1 MATIIRQ
8 AYIDKIEKYLGK
20 ETIIVLV
27 GQRRVGKSYM
37 MKTVRDQKA
46 SNPDNNIIYI
56 DKEKREFDS
65 IRNYQDLNQY
75 IDEHFVASKHNYILI
90 DEIQD
95 ITEFERSIRSFRT
108 EPNTDIIITGSNAK
122 MLSNELSTLIGGRYK
137 EIYIQSLSYKEFLVF
152 HQLPDNDDSLAKY
165 IQYGGLPGLAK
176 IGLEEDD
183 AREYQMDIFHTV
195 LLKNVI
201 MRNRI
206 RNVPFLEN
214 LVRFLADNTGKLIS
228 ANSIAKYM
236 KSQGESIT
244 STVIINYISFLCEAY
259 ILHKVNRFDIHGK
272 RIFETNDKFYF
283 EDNGIRNALA
293 GGTREGDIEKVI
305 ENIIYQHLIRLGYQV
320 YVGQLQ
326 AGEIDFVCT
335 KPDGQ
340 RIYVQA
346 SYIIADMATRER
358 EFGNLR
364 AINDN
369 YPKYVISMTPLLTR
383 NDDNGITHLHLRK
396 FLKEGLSG
404 TRCKSTKFQTDM
416 QIILRKRPSLPL
428 LKQIKKKRAY
438 LVRANTETFANFA
451 NEK

>member
-75 IDEHFVASKHNYILI
+75 IDEHFVTSKHNYILI

-137 EIYIQSLSYKEFLVF
+137 EIYIQSLSYEEFLVF

-195 LLKNVI
+195 LLKDVI

-396 FLKEGLSG
+396 FLKEGL
-404 TRCKSTKFQTDM
+404 
-416 QIILRKRPSLPL
+416 
-428 LKQIKKKRAY
+428 
-438 LVRANTETFANFA
+438 
-451 NEK
+451 

>member
-27 GQRRVGKSYM
+27 GQRRVGKSYI

-75 IDEHFVASKHNYILI
+75 IDEHFVTSKHNYILI

-137 EIYIQSLSYKEFLVF
+137 EIYIQSLSYEEFLVF

-195 LLKNVI
+195 LLKDVI

-396 FLKEGLSG
+396 FLKKG
-404 TRCKSTKFQTDM
+404 
-416 QIILRKRPSLPL
+416 
-428 LKQIKKKRAY
+428 
-438 LVRANTETFANFA
+438 V
-451 NEK
+451 

>member
-8 AYIDKIEKYLGK
+8 TYIDKIEKYLGK

-37 MKTVRDQKA
+37 MKTIRDQKV

-56 DKEKREFDS
+56 DKEKRDFDS
-65 IRNYQDLNQY
+65 IKNYQDLNQY
-75 IDEHFVASKHNYILI
+75 IDEHFDAGKHNYILI

-95 ITEFERSIRSFRT
+95 IKEFERSIRSFRT

-137 EIYIQSLSYKEFLVF
+137 EIYIQSLSYEEFLVF
-152 HQLPDNDDSLAKY
+152 HQLPDSDDSLAKY
-165 IQYGGLPGLAK
+165 IQYGGLPGLAR

-195 LLKNVI
+195 LLKDVI
-201 MRNRI
+201 MRNQI

-236 KSQGESIT
+236 KSQGEPIT

-305 ENIIYQHLIRLGYQV
+305 ENVIYQHLVRLGYQV

-364 AINDN
+364 AIKDN

-396 FLKEGLSG
+396 FLKEG
-404 TRCKSTKFQTDM
+404 F
-416 QIILRKRPSLPL
+416 
-428 LKQIKKKRAY
+428 
-438 LVRANTETFANFA
+438 
-451 NEK
+451 

>member
-137 EIYIQSLSYKEFLVF
+137 EIYIQSLSYEEFLVF

-201 MRNRI
+201 MRNQI

-364 AINDN
+364 AIKDN

-383 NDDNGITHLHLRK
+383 NDDNGIKHLHLRK
-396 FLKEGLSG
+396 FLKEGL
-404 TRCKSTKFQTDM
+404 
-416 QIILRKRPSLPL
+416 
-428 LKQIKKKRAY
+428 
-438 LVRANTETFANFA
+438 
-451 NEK
+451 

>member
-137 EIYIQSLSYKEFLVF
+137 EIYIQSLSYEEFLVF

-165 IQYGGLPGLAK
+165 IQYGGIPGLAK

-195 LLKNVI
+195 LLKDVI

-396 FLKEGLSG
+396 FLKEG
-404 TRCKSTKFQTDM
+404 F
-416 QIILRKRPSLPL
+416 
-428 LKQIKKKRAY
+428 
-438 LVRANTETFANFA
+438 
-451 NEK
+451 

>member
-8 AYIDKIEKYLGK
+8 SYIDKIERYLGK

-27 GQRRVGKSYM
+27 GQRRVGKSYTLKM
-37 MKTVRDQKA
+37 IRDRKKA
-46 SNPDNNIIYI
+46 DENNNIIYI
-56 DKEKREFDS
+56 DKEKREFDN
-65 IRNYQDLNQY
+65 IQTYQDLNDY
-75 IDEHFVASKHNYILI
+75 IEQHFLHGKHNYILI

-95 ITEFERSIRSFRT
+95 IKEFERSIRSYRT
-108 EPNTDIIITGSNAK
+108 EPDTDIIITGSNAR

-137 EIYIQSLSYKEFLVF
+137 EIYIQSLSYGEFLEF
-152 HQLPDNDDSLAKY
+152 HHLEDTDASLALY
-165 IQYGGLPGLAK
+165 IGYGGLPGLAK

-183 AREYQMDIFHTV
+183 AREYQTDIYHTV
-195 LLKNVI
+195 LLKDVI
-201 MRNRI
+201 MRNQI

-259 ILHKVNRFDIHGK
+259 ILHKVNRYDIHGK

-305 ENIIYQHLIRLGYQV
+305 ENIVYHHLVRLDYQV

-326 AGEIDFVCT
+326 SGEIDFVCA
-335 KPDGQ
+335 KPGGE

-346 SYIIADMATRER
+346 SYVIADDATRER

-364 AINDN
+364 AVKDN
-369 YPKYVISMTPLLTR
+369 YPKYVISMTPLLTK
-383 NDDNGITHLHLRK
+383 NDDGGITHIHLRK
-396 FLKEGLSG
+396 FLKEGL
-404 TRCKSTKFQTDM
+404 
-416 QIILRKRPSLPL
+416 
-428 LKQIKKKRAY
+428 
-438 LVRANTETFANFA
+438 
-451 NEK
+451 

>member
-108 EPNTDIIITGSNAK
+108 EPNTNIIITGSNAK

-137 EIYIQSLSYKEFLVF
+137 EIYIQSLSYEEFLVF

-195 LLKNVI
+195 LLKDVI

-259 ILHKVNRFDIHGK
+259 FLHKVNRFDIHGK

-383 NDDNGITHLHLRK
+383 NDDNGIIHLHLRK
-396 FLKEGLSG
+396 FLKEG
-404 TRCKSTKFQTDM
+404 F
-416 QIILRKRPSLPL
+416 
-428 LKQIKKKRAY
+428 
-438 LVRANTETFANFA
+438 
-451 NEK
+451 

>member
-8 AYIDKIEKYLGK
+8 AYINKIEKYLGK

-27 GQRRVGKSYM
+27 GQRRVGKSYI

-137 EIYIQSLSYKEFLVF
+137 EIYIQSLSYEEFLVF

-195 LLKNVI
+195 LLKDVI

-272 RIFETNDKFYF
+272 RILETNDKFYF

-396 FLKEGLSG
+396 FLKEGL
-404 TRCKSTKFQTDM
+404 
-416 QIILRKRPSLPL
+416 
-428 LKQIKKKRAY
+428 
-438 LVRANTETFANFA
+438 
-451 NEK
+451 

>member
-8 AYIDKIEKYLGK
+8 SYIDKIERYLGK

-27 GQRRVGKSYM
+27 GQRRVGKSCM
-37 MKTVRDQKA
+37 MKMIRDRKKA
-46 SNPDNNIIYI
+46 DDSNNIIFI
-56 DKEKREFDS
+56 DKEKREFDN
-65 IRNYQDLNQY
+65 IQTYQDLNDY
-75 IDEHFVASKHNYILI
+75 IGEHFLSDKHNYILI

-95 ITEFERSIRSFRT
+95 IKEFERSIRSYRT
-108 EPNTDIIITGSNAK
+108 EPNTDIIITGSNAR

-137 EIYIQSLSYKEFLVF
+137 EIYIQSLSYNEFLEF
-152 HQLPDNDDSLAKY
+152 HQLSDNDEALALY
-165 IQYGGLPGLAK
+165 IQYGGLPVLAK

-183 AREYQMDIFHTV
+183 AREYQMDIYHTV
-195 LLKNVI
+195 LLKDVI
-201 MRNRI
+201 MRNQI

-228 ANSIAKYM
+228 ANSISKYM
-236 KSQGESIT
+236 KSQGESIASAAIT
-244 STVIINYISFLCEAY
+244 NYISFLCEAY
-259 ILHKVNRFDIHGK
+259 ILHKVNRYDIHGK

-283 EDNGIRNALA
+283 EDNGIRNAIA

-335 KPDGQ
+335 KPGGE

-346 SYIIADMATRER
+346 SYIIADDATRER

-364 AINDN
+364 AIKDN
-369 YPKYVISMTPLLTR
+369 YPKYVISMTPLLTK
-383 NDDNGITHLHLRK
+383 NDNDGITHLHLRK
-396 FLKEGLSG
+396 FLTEG
-404 TRCKSTKFQTDM
+404 
-416 QIILRKRPSLPL
+416 I
-428 LKQIKKKRAY
+428 
-438 LVRANTETFANFA
+438 
-451 NEK
+451 

>member
-1 MATIIRQ
+1 MVTIIRQ

-137 EIYIQSLSYKEFLVF
+137 EIYIQSLSYEEFLVF

-201 MRNRI
+201 MRNQI

-259 ILHKVNRFDIHGK
+259 FLHKVNRFDIHGK

-396 FLKEGLSG
+396 FLKEG
-404 TRCKSTKFQTDM
+404 F
-416 QIILRKRPSLPL
+416 
-428 LKQIKKKRAY
+428 
-438 LVRANTETFANFA
+438 
-451 NEK
+451 

>member
-1 MATIIRQ
+1 MEAINRQ
-8 AYIDKIEKYLGK
+8 NYIDKIEKYLGK

-37 MKTVRDQKA
+37 LKMICERKKQDA
-46 SNPDNNIIYI
+46 NNNIIYI
-56 DKEKREFDS
+56 DKEKRAFDQ
-65 IRNYQDLNQY
+65 IQTYQDLNAY
-75 IDEHFVASKHNYILI
+75 IEERFSTDRHNYILI

-95 ITEFERSIRSFRT
+95 IREFERSVRSYRT
-108 EPNTDIIITGSNAK
+108 EPNTDIIITGSNAR
-122 MLSNELSTLIGGRYK
+122 MLSTELSTLIGGRYK
-137 EIYIQSLSYKEFLVF
+137 EIYIQSLSYNEFLEF
-152 HQLPDNDDSLAKY
+152 HKLQNNDEALTQY

-195 LLKNVI
+195 LLKDVI
-201 MRNRI
+201 MRNKI
-206 RNVPFLEN
+206 RSVPFLEK

-236 KSQGESIT
+236 RSQGETIT
-244 STVIINYISFLCEAY
+244 SAVIINYISYLCEAY
-259 ILHKVNRFDIHGK
+259 ILHKVNRYDIHGK

-283 EDNGIRNALA
+283 EDNGIRNAIA

-305 ENIIYQHLIRLGYQV
+305 ENVIYQHLIRLGYKV

-326 AGEIDFVCT
+326 VGEIDFVCT
-335 KPDGQ
+335 KTEGQ
-340 RIYVQA
+340 RVYVQA
-346 SYIIADMATRER
+346 SYIIADEDTRKR

-383 NDDNGITHLHLRK
+383 NDDNGITHLSLRK
-396 FLKEGLSG
+396 FLSEGL
-404 TRCKSTKFQTDM
+404 
-416 QIILRKRPSLPL
+416 
-428 LKQIKKKRAY
+428 
-438 LVRANTETFANFA
+438 
-451 NEK
+451 